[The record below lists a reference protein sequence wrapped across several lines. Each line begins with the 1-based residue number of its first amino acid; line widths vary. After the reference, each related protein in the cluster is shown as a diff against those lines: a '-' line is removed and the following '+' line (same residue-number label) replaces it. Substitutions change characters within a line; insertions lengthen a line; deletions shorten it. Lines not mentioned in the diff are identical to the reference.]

1 MSQASSLPGTPMSLM
16 MTAPLSFEE
25 RMTAII
31 AERRARLEKLMTACV
46 GLLMLALI
54 WMMIP
59 DLEASLMGSDPLLP
73 ELGPAL
79 LMLAWAYFLQDL
91 IDEGAVI
98 NSRIG
103 AACSVMWLPLMVI
116 GCWTLNDSL
125 GPMLG
130 GLGLMAVGAI
140 LYRESRIRLT
150 GSWEATRYRAV
161 MGGIG

>member
-116 GCWTLNDSL
+116 GCCDT
-125 GPMLG
+125 
-130 GLGLMAVGAI
+130 
-140 LYRESRIRLT
+140 
-150 GSWEATRYRAV
+150 
-161 MGGIG
+161 

>member
-1 MSQASSLPGTPMSLM
+1 MSQASSLLGSPMSIM
-16 MTAPLSFEE
+16 MTDPVSFEE
-25 RMTAII
+25 RLSAII
-31 AERRARLEKLMTACV
+31 TERRARLEKLVTACV
-46 GLLMLALI
+46 GLLMLAMI

-59 DLEASLMGSDPLLP
+59 DLEASMVGSDPLLP

-79 LMLAWAYFLQDL
+79 LMLAWVFFLQDL
-91 IDEGAVI
+91 IDDGPVA

-103 AACSVMWLPLMVI
+103 AAASVMWLPLMVI

-125 GPMLG
+125 GPLIG

-150 GSWEATRYRAV
+150 GGWEATRYRAV
-161 MGGIG
+161 